1 MNFAISILL
10 NFTLLFHSTITTNKT
25 VNNTLPDNDRDT
37 THRKIKPQVSAFPV
51 PTVPS
56 KLFYVQ
62 RDPNTNTI
70 IYDLNVDSKGALD
83 TDNPVHVY
91 WIKYNEHGQKEE
103 LNFIQRKFAYGL
115 VTKPL
120 DNGKFDVR
128 FVSYKK
134 YPLSL
139 MKSATDNKY
148 HMYATIANR
157 QVILS
162 RIFLRIEG
170 GTFWVPNV
178 VYVEVKGTDPATGKE
193 IVERFKP

>member
-1 MNFAISILL
+1 LIE
-10 NFTLLFHSTITTNKT
+10 
-25 VNNTLPDNDRDT
+25 
-37 THRKIKPQVSAFPV
+37 
-51 PTVPS
+51 
-56 KLFYVQ
+56 
-62 RDPNTNTI
+62 
-70 IYDLNVDSKGALD
+70 
-83 TDNPVHVY
+83 NPVHVY
-91 WIKYNEHGQKEE
+91 WIKYNERGQKEE

-139 MKSATDNKY
+139 MRSASDNKY
-148 HMYATIANR
+148 HMYATIDKK
-157 QVILS
+157 QVILN
-162 RIFLRIEG
+162 RIFLKIEG

-178 VYVEVKGTDPATGKE
+178 VYVEVKGIDPVTGKE